1 MTLNN
6 LSPPP
11 NHARLVVV
19 GGGVRSGKSRFAIAQ
34 ALAIAEPRAFIATAQ
49 AFDAEMANRISAH
62 QAERKGQ
69 FLTVEAPTQLN
80 VALQSVANH
89 RVIVVDCFT
98 LLISNL
104 LLEWTR
110 DDANVPDLS
119 AKLEAY
125 LTPLLHTL
133 RSLNTTV
140 ICVTNEVG
148 MGVVPPS
155 LLGRQYRDLLGLTN
169 QRLAAIADEVY
180 LATLG
185 MHLRL
190 RPAPVI
196 CV

>member
-1 MTLNN
+1 MTLGNTN
-6 LSPPP
+6 PRPSGG
-11 NHARLVVV
+11 RLLVI
-19 GGGVRSGKSRFAIAQ
+19 GGGVRSGKSRFAVEQ
-34 ALAIAEPRAFIATAQ
+34 ALRFDEPRAFIATAQ
-49 AFDAEMANRISAH
+49 AFDEEMVTRIRAH
-62 QAERKGQ
+62 QAERQ
-69 FLTVEAPTQLN
+69 AMFLTIEAPIHLN
-80 VALQSVANH
+80 DALKQAAEH

-110 DDANVPDLS
+110 DDVSGRQLAS
-119 AKLEAY
+119 KLEAY
-125 LTPLLHTL
+125 LTPLLETL

-155 LLGRQYRDLLGLTN
+155 VLGRQYRDLLGLTN

-180 LATLG
+180 FATLG
-185 MHLRL
+185 MILRL